1 MKDFKQGFE
10 KGNEFTNGAGVDPND
25 SIIVFKASAAQHTEV
40 SEIGAFNGVVATSQA
55 RYHVVAR

>member
-10 KGNEFTNGAGVDPND
+10 KGNEFTNGTGVDSND

-40 SEIGAFNGVVATSQA
+40 SEISAFNGIAATSQA
-55 RYHVVAR
+55 RYHVVAK